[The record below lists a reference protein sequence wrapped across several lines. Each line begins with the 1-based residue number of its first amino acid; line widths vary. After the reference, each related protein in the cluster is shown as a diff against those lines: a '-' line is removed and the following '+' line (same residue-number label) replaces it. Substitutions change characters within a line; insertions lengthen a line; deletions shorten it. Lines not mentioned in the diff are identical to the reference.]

1 MNAWGIPDWLE
12 AEVRA
17 RDTRCVYC
25 GIRMLEI
32 IPPRGPRKAAATWE
46 HIINDETIV
55 TRENIVRCCAA
66 CNSSKGTKPLAA
78 WIESQY
84 CKTQGIT
91 KDTGSSAKCVCAF
104 RGLAWHLGK
113 REANA
118 PGDPR
123 KSAGLKG
130 KLATL
135 VAFGDP

>member
-25 GIRMLEI
+25 GIRMLEN

-55 TRENIVRCCAA
+55 TRENIARCCAA

-78 WIESQY
+78 WIASQY

-91 KDTGSSAKCVCAF
+91 EDTVAEVVKQALRISARAAQQQREPADPPCHGPCLRTT
-104 RGLAWHLGK
+104 RG
-113 REANA
+113 R
-118 PGDPR
+118 
-123 KSAGLKG
+123 SAGRLR
-130 KLATL
+130 
-135 VAFGDP
+135 